1 MPYHWNN
8 DLFNLGHCY
17 HCVLGTTFWME
28 GSQFW
33 TSSQWRKNMY
43 SQPGFGLP
51 DFCHHVHIL
60 HSSGDYLASLLE
72 DFYDSQNEVKKKD
85 GRKGTSRL
93 FIKWCRYVKYKCL
106 HHLNN
111 KKSFLNVFFLKE
123 KYILCTKLY
132 NNCGKINVLW
142 IFYEQKIPINNK
154 MAPDL
159 ILFMSLPSKVDL
171 IR

>member
-8 DLFNLGHCY
+8 DLFNLGHC
-17 HCVLGTTFWME
+17 HHRVLGTTFRME

-43 SQPGFGLP
+43 SQSGFGLP

-60 HSSGDYLASLLE
+60 HSSGDYLATLLE

-93 FIKWCRYVKYKCL
+93 FIEWCRYVKYKCL
-106 HHLNN
+106 HQLNN
-111 KKSFLNVFFLKE
+111 KKSFLKHIF
-123 KYILCTKLY
+123 KYIVSKRKIYFVYKGLKQLRKNQCTL
-132 NNCGKINVLW
+132 NILW
-142 IFYEQKIPINNK
+142 TKNSHKQQNGTWFNLSHDFAK
-154 MAPDL
+154 
-159 ILFMSLPSKVDL
+159 
-171 IR
+171 

>member
-8 DLFNLGHCY
+8 DLFNLGHC
-17 HCVLGTTFWME
+17 HHRVLGTTFWME

-43 SQPGFGLP
+43 SQSGFGLP

-106 HHLNN
+106 SYTFSSNWNHFKRFHSLCLCN
-111 KKSFLNVFFLKE
+111 KEWKIKSF
-123 KYILCTKLY
+123 YI
-132 NNCGKINVLW
+132 N
-142 IFYEQKIPINNK
+142 
-154 MAPDL
+154 DL
-159 ILFMSLPSKVDL
+159 IFHSCYINKGCA
-171 IR
+171 IF